1 MVSLK
6 PRKRFKGAKNSL
18 CLKTSCAVPV
28 ILSSVRITHSR
39 RTVSLFKAFFHKRFK
54 DAKNS
59 LCLLMKITVDFQ
71 LFSLVLQFIYLFIL
85 SSVKNTH
92 SRGTVSLFKVGWTSP
107 FLHIRFID
115 TRIIFNNKKYR
126 NSKTVFGP
134 SAVKSELIFK

>member
-6 PRKRFKGAKNSL
+6 PRKRFKDAKNSL

-59 LCLLMKITVDFQ
+59 LCLLMKITVDF
-71 LFSLVLQFIYLFIL
+71 SVVLIGSPVYLFIYLVVSEEH
-85 SSVKNTH
+85 SSH
-92 SRGTVSLFKVGWTSP
+92 DELLLLKVGWTSP